1 MKDIISF
8 EDFLKVDIRVGQVT
22 LAEVVP
28 KSKMLK
34 LQVDLGAELGTRTIL
49 ASIAGTEPE
58 ITATRYS
65 LEQPKVL
72 VVVNFAPR
80 TMKGIESQGML
91 LAGLNDWEIPGVELA
106 SINKSVP
113 NGSEVG

>member
-8 EDFLKVDIRVGQVT
+8 DDFMKVDIRVGQIT

-34 LQVDLGAELGTRTIL
+34 LQVDLGSEIGTRTIL
-49 ASIAGTEPE
+49 ASIAGSDP
-58 ITATRYS
+58 AGAAAHYS
-65 LEQPKVL
+65 LAKPKVL

-80 TMKGIESQGML
+80 EMKGIVSEGML
-91 LAGLNDWEIPGVELA
+91 LAAKDDLGLVWTAD
-106 SINKSVP
+106 INGTVP
-113 NGSEVG
+113 NGTEVS

>member
-1 MKDIISF
+1 MKDTISF
-8 EDFLKVDIRVGQVT
+8 EDFLKVDIRVGQIT

-34 LQVDLGAELGTRTIL
+34 LQVDLGTEIGTRTIL
-49 ASIAGTEPE
+49 ASIAGSDPAGAAAHYTL
-58 ITATRYS
+58 AK
-65 LEQPKVL
+65 PKVL

-91 LAGLNDWEIPGVELA
+91 LASHDNNDVVCLA
-106 SINKSVP
+106 DINGTVP
-113 NGSEVG
+113 NGSDVS

>member
-1 MKDIISF
+1 MKEAISF
-8 EDFLKVDIRVGQVT
+8 DDFLKVDLRVGQIT

-49 ASIAGTEPE
+49 ASIAGSDPAGKAENLTL
-58 ITATRYS
+58 AK
-65 LEQPKVL
+65 PKVL

-91 LAGLNDWEIPGVELA
+91 LAAHDENDIVWLA
-106 SINKSVP
+106 DINGTVP

>member
-8 EDFLKVDIRVGQVT
+8 EDFLKVDIRAGQIT

-49 ASIAGTEPE
+49 ASIAGTDPAGAAAHY
-58 ITATRYS
+58 TLAK
-65 LEQPKVL
+65 PKVL

-91 LAGLNDWEIPGVELA
+91 LASHDDNDIVWLA
-106 SINKSVP
+106 DINGTVP
-113 NGSEVG
+113 NGSEVS